1 MLENEEENPNKD
13 YSEISKLKE
22 EIKSNEYTKI
32 IMNKNKEEKP
42 LKLYGNDINDKKPNY
57 FGKTKSLLFIKEIP
71 ILILG
76 EDSNYFLK

>member
-22 EIKSNEYTKI
+22 EIKSNEYTKL